1 MYKQKIKYLLR
12 SILNFQQTKKCPF
25 CGNSDF
31 KPIDRKYIFTVLLKC
46 NHCALNHRHP
56 KDDQKKLAEFYQQ
69 EYSINT
75 HMMTKLPSDEEIQ
88 TLKQENFPSLRS
100 YDNYIEAII
109 DRKAKIVD
117 YGCSW
122 GYNVFKLQRSG
133 YDAVGYEISRPRA
146 AFGKKKLGIYIY
158 SDTDELPFENDLV
171 LSSHVIEHLS
181 DIDEFIQLSKKLLH
195 QEGFFMTFCPNGS
208 TPYKDREPAIWHI
221 NWGNLHP
228 NYLTV
233 EFAQFVFKD
242 NPYLILTGD
251 WEFDATQISNWDGVS
266 QITSDYHA
274 GKELL
279 IISKPNINI

>member
-12 SILNFQQTKKCPF
+12 SILNTQQPKKCPF
-25 CGNSDF
+25 CGSSDL
-31 KPIDRKYIFTVLLKC
+31 KPIDKKYIFTVLLKC

-56 KDDQKKLAEFYQQ
+56 KDDQKRIAEFYQL
-69 EYSINT
+69 EYSIDT
-75 HMMTKLPSDEEIQ
+75 HMMTKLPSDMEIQ

-100 YDNYIEAII
+100 YDDYIEAII
-109 DRKAKIVD
+109 GRKAKIVD

-146 AFGKKKLGIYIY
+146 ALGKKKLGVSIY
-158 SDTDELPFENDLV
+158 SDTDQLPFENDLV

-181 DIDEFIQLSKKLLH
+181 NIDEFIHLSRKLLH

-208 TPYKDREPAIWHI
+208 TPYKDREPDIWHV
-221 NWGNLHP
+221 NWGDLHP
-228 NYLTV
+228 NFLTV

-242 NPYLILTGD
+242 NPYFILTGD

-279 IISKPNINI
+279 IISKPNTNI